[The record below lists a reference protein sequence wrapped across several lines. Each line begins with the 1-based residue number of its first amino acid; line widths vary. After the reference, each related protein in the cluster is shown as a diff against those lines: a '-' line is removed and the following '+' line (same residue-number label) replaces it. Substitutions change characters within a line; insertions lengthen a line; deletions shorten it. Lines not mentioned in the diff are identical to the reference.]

1 MIKKY
6 TSYCY
11 ATDFEDV
18 KANDFQYGNNES
30 NWIIYRLADVYLMKA
45 EALAELGDIAG
56 AVDMVSYTYDR
67 AHPDLETG
75 SLKAQYP
82 ASTSATDNSL
92 IWFSMSVSVNSFL
105 KAKRYFDIVRRARRE
120 GSVTALVNTYL
131 LRKYVAMSLNQTTVL
146 SKINDIDAIYMPIH
160 QDELRL
166 NSLLEQNAFYKTS
179 EDISKN

>member
-1 MIKKY
+1 MEKY

-82 ASTSATDNSL
+82 ASTSQ
-92 IWFSMSVSVNSFL
+92 SVIRDLVFDERQREFL
-105 KAKRYFDIVRRARRE
+105 FEGKRYFDIVRRARRE

-146 SKINDIDAIYMPIH
+146 SKINDIDAIYMPI
-160 QDELRL
+160 RM
-166 NSLLEQNAFYKTS
+166 NCV
-179 EDISKN
+179 

>member
-1 MIKKY
+1 
-6 TSYCY
+6 
-11 ATDFEDV
+11 
-18 KANDFQYGNNES
+18 
-30 NWIIYRLADVYLMKA
+30 MKA
-45 EALAELGDIAG
+45 EALAEIGGAANLEE
-56 AVDMVSYTYDR
+56 AVDLVSYTYDR
-67 AHPDLETG
+67 AHPDLEEG
-75 SLKAQYP
+75 SLKGKYTNQ
-82 ASTSATDNSL
+82 SEVRNLVFDERQRE
-92 IWFSMSVSVNSFL
+92 FL
-105 KAKRYFDIVRRARRE
+105 FEGKRYFDIVRRARRE

>member
-1 MIKKY
+1 MLRN
-6 TSYCY
+6 
-11 ATDFEDV
+11 FEDV

-45 EALAELGDIAG
+45 EALVELGDIAG

-82 ASTSATDNSL
+82 ASTSQ
-92 IWFSMSVSVNSFL
+92 SVIRDLVFDERQREFL
-105 KAKRYFDIVRRARRE
+105 FEGETLLSTLYAVCAWE
-120 GSVTALVNTYL
+120 GSPTNIVNTYL
-131 LRKYVAMSLNQTTVL
+131 MRKYTSMSLDETTVR
-146 SKINDIDAIYMPIH
+146 SKLDDKDAIYLPIH
-160 QDELRL
+160 EEELRV
-166 NSLLEQNAFYKTS
+166 NPLLVQNRFYMAS